1 MVVHGQ
7 VCLLG
12 VGVVL
17 AAVRRLVTAGSPPP
31 PPHRGRC
38 RAAGDG
44 VRLLIHF
51 FLLLFLLL
59 YLISVYLIFFVQ
71 SLDNGIVN

>member
-17 AAVRRLVTAGSPPP
+17 AAVRRLVTAG
-31 PPHRGRC
+31 RRRRRRC
-38 RAAGDG
+38 TVG
-44 VRLLIHF
+44 VVVLQVMEFGVVKLFDDF
-51 FLLLFLLL
+51 F
-59 YLISVYLIFFVQ
+59 
-71 SLDNGIVN
+71 

>member
-7 VCLLG
+7 VGLPG

-17 AAVRRLVTAGSPPP
+17 AAVRRLVTAGPPPPPP

-38 RAAGDG
+38 RAASDE
-44 VRLLIHF
+44 VRLFIH

-59 YLISVYLIFFVQ
+59 HLSWFQFI
-71 SLDNGIVN
+71 